1 VFPAQARKLALI
13 IPAHNEEL
21 VIEATINSAI
31 DAGQEKQDIFVAS
44 DNSSDKTVEIATRL
58 LGAENVLDGERRGK
72 AGTVKAAID
81 RFEIVRRFDWM
92 HVADAD
98 SIFGAGYFKTF
109 KDALDPVKYVA
120 STGYVQSLPGGWIS
134 KFRVYEYTFGF
145 GLLRRLQAMFGII
158 TVIPGPT
165 SCLRTD
171 ILSKLDFET
180 GSLTEDFDITM
191 QIHRQNLG
199 KIQFIPAAKTYTQ
212 DPNTLTDYRN
222 QVARW
227 YRGFFQGIL
236 SHRVGTKFTKL
247 DIYIWLVILQSLSY
261 AFEILIFLPFLIGLT
276 HSVGALSVFFLSE
289 IAVYFMVSF
298 ACAAAAKRYDILAA
312 FPFFYFM
319 RLLNLYIFYSALIE
333 VVFLRRFRNHSVG
346 WSTAGR
352 RYAITATA
360 ESVK

>member
-1 VFPAQARKLALI
+1 VSTLQRKLALI

-21 VIEATINSAI
+21 VIEATINSAL
-31 DAGQEKQDIFVAS
+31 DAGQQKRDIFVAS
-44 DNSSDKTVEIATRL
+44 DNSTDQTVAIATRL
-58 LGAENVLDGERRGK
+58 LGEENVLDGERRGK
-72 AGTVKAAID
+72 AGTVKAAI
-81 RFEIVRRFDWM
+81 ERFDIINHYQWM

-98 SIFGAGYFKTF
+98 SIFGVGYFDTF
-109 KDALDPVKYVA
+109 RNALDPNKYVA

-145 GLLRRLQAMFGII
+145 GLLRRIQAVLGIV

-191 QIHRQNLG
+191 QIHRQKLG
-199 KIQFIPAAKTYTQ
+199 KIQYIPAAKTYTQ
-212 DPNTLTDYRN
+212 DPNTLSDYRN

-236 SHRVGTKFTKL
+236 SHRVGTQFSKI
-247 DIYIWLVILQSLSY
+247 DIYIWLVILQSLVY
-261 AFEILIFLPFLIGLT
+261 GAEILIWLPFMIGLT
-276 HSVGALSVFFLSE
+276 HALTALSVFFLSE
-289 IAVYFMVSF
+289 ITMYFMVSL
-298 ACAAAAKRYDILAA
+298 ACAIAAKRMDILAA

-319 RLLNLYIFYSALIE
+319 RLLNLYIFYTAFIE
-333 VVFLRRFRNHSVG
+333 VVFLRRFQNNSVG

-360 ESVK
+360 ESVN